1 MYFKLNYIKIN
12 DWHKINNNHK
22 NDFLDIFCISIYL
35 NKISFFKKYKNIIN
49 ILKYLIY
56 IFNFFN

>member
-22 NDFLDIFCISIYL
+22 IGFNIFLVYL
-35 NKISFFKKYKNIIN
+35 FILIKLVFFKNTKILLTFSNI
-49 ILKYLIY
+49 
-56 IFNFFN
+56 